1 MDLFA
6 IKQTAE
12 FFSNKEYK
20 PITENK
26 KMDMNFII
34 VVVLSFVICIGTSY
48 LAYSC
53 NYNETPA
60 TRAIYTIFAF
70 LFSGIYL
77 IYYFIY
83 HVILGKKC
91 GSKKDISNIIRN
103 YSKK

>member
-6 IKQTAE
+6 INKTAE
-12 FFSNKEYK
+12 FFSNKEDK

-26 KMDMNFII
+26 EMNMNTII
-34 VVVLSFVICIGTSY
+34 LVVLGFVICIGTAY

-91 GSKKDISNIIRN
+91 GSGKDISNIVRN